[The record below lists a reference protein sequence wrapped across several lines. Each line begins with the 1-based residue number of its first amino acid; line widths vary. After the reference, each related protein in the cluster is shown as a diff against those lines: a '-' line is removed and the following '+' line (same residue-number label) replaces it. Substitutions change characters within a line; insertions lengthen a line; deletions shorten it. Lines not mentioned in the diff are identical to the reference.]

1 MGCKTN
7 YITDSSPCS
16 QSDHCD
22 YSVPLPASQATTVEF
37 EEYPE
42 SPLRNSGTNYA
53 IPRRETTAVMHPSVS
68 VVQEPGGVTPS
79 SGANC
84 GKASRSLAACFPAT
98 TVFYGYQPDELSF
111 DLMFSDRWFSYLYDT
126 SVNAGHV
133 GIACYYLEQ
142 ENSSSTTS
150 GTPPSGTEGQPGYTP
165 GVSGTTTTSSTTIC
179 KPCFSFSCA
188 PSKTKMSYSGTDNL
202 TGDPDCPHP
211 TLFGIG
217 TDSNKLVFQY
227 DQLSSTLPDGV
238 TDISFS
244 YDGVT
249 YTDVW
254 DENTLEGIEYVS
266 SQNPFTSGQDPLQD
280 FEIYDLDIG
289 NASGFRVKIQIE
301 SIQDETVTPTT
312 YSGVKW
318 KIIELMSPGSGYTL
332 NQVIPLTY
340 DYTKPDNTVV
350 QLTMNLKVT
359 GVAAVP
365 QTNDAT
371 GFDALRVGDTINGHE
386 ITRTFH
392 TFTQYT
398 DNTTENESKFP
409 YHIVYVDGNGSNF
422 TKNTQYTSDRNHII
436 TAVAGYG
443 IVDRA
448 ILIGLYEFLN
458 KSVQYTTASI
468 NKNVPDIFNTL
479 VQPEV
484 DFTVT
489 NGKVIGATIVS
500 GGSGWN
506 TLGYEPELVITSPPG
521 IDATSAVIEGAFTNG
536 VLTSVVILNQG
547 NGYISRVYDG
557 SSNALNDPTDPPLI
571 EVEMTPKAY
580 VKNVQLGQTTTIENI
595 SYDPERS
602 NKIIA
607 LLENA
612 PGGGRG
618 ELYQKLRENL
628 DVQDAEYVYEELAAA
643 FDVKLDPDRN
653 RIEEMPQKLYSTKEI
668 DKFREITRVK
678 YEYDYSEVDIDSR
691 LSDLA
696 EQNRQLQIDSVAS
709 MADGIEQKQ
718 IPEQQ
723 VVPEVL
729 VETVQGPLS
738 QLPKASTY
746 TKYMMRQ
753 YRADPSN
760 DITLNIT
767 LSCEVAQQGCSHVP
781 CTPIPSVG
789 SSSTDAE
796 GTTTTITYSP
806 LQGPLGGGCQDWSAT
821 GNMLIFND
829 LTSSATNV
837 SRAAA
842 AYGNPFDL

>member
-7 YITDSSPCS
+7 YITESSPCF
-16 QSDHCD
+16 QADHCD
-22 YSVPLPASQATTVEF
+22 HSVPLPADQATTVEF
-37 EEYPE
+37 EEYPG
-42 SPLRNSGTNYA
+42 SPLRNSNVNYA

-68 VVQEPGGVTPS
+68 VVQQMDGTTTS

-84 GKASRSLAACFPAT
+84 GKASRDLGACFPAT

-126 SVNAGHV
+126 SDNAGHV

-142 ENSSSTTS
+142 RNRSSTTAS
-150 GTPPSGTEGQPGYTP
+150 PGNDPVTGDP
-165 GVSGTTTTSSTTIC
+165 IPGTTTTTADTVC
-179 KPCFSFSCA
+179 KPCTSFSCA
-188 PSKTKMSYSGTDNL
+188 PDKTTLRYSGTDDL

-217 TDSNKLVFQY
+217 TDSDKLVFRY
-227 DQLSSTLPDGV
+227 DQLSSSLPDGV

-254 DENTLEGIEYVS
+254 DENTLEGVEYVS
-266 SQNPFTSGQDPLQD
+266 SQNPFTSGQDPLYD
-280 FEIYDLDIG
+280 FQIYDLNVG
-289 NASGFRVKIQIE
+289 SATGFRIKVQIE

-312 YSGVKW
+312 YSGVRW
-318 KIIELMSPGSGYTL
+318 KITELMSPGSGYTL

-350 QLTMNLKVT
+350 QLTMNLKIT
-359 GVAAVP
+359 GVAP
-365 QTNDAT
+365 ISQTGDST
-371 GFDALRVGDTINGHE
+371 GFDALRPGDTINGHE

-398 DNTTENESKFP
+398 DSTIEGESKFP
-409 YHIVYVDGNGSNF
+409 YHIVYLDGNGNNF
-422 TKNTQYTSDRNHII
+422 SKNTQYTSDRNHVI

-448 ILIGLYEFLN
+448 ILIGMYEFLD
-458 KSVQYTTASI
+458 KSVQYTTTNV

-479 VQPEV
+479 VQPEI

-489 NGKVIGATIVS
+489 NGRVTGATIVS

-506 TLGYEPELVITSPPG
+506 TLGEEPELVITSPPG
-521 IDATSAVIEGAFTNG
+521 EDATSAVIEGTFTNG
-536 VLTSVVILNQG
+536 VLTSVTILNQG
-547 NGYISRVYDG
+547 DGYTSQVYDG

-571 EVEMTPKAY
+571 EVEMSPKAY
-580 VKNVQLGQTTTIENI
+580 VRNVQLGLTNTVENI
-595 SYDPERS
+595 SYDPERAD
-602 NKIIA
+602 KIIA

-618 ELYQKLRENL
+618 ELYKKLRENL
-628 DVQDAEYVYEELAAA
+628 DVQQAEYVFEELAAA
-643 FDVKLDPDRN
+643 FEVKLDPERN
-653 RIEEMPQKLYSTKEI
+653 RIEEMPQRLFSTKEV
-668 DKFREITRVK
+668 DKFRDVARVK
-678 YEYDYSEVDIDSR
+678 YQYDYSKVDIDSR
-691 LSDLA
+691 LSDLS
-696 EQNRQLQIDSVAS
+696 EQNRQSQIDAI
-709 MADGIEQKQ
+709 ADIAEGIEQKQ

-723 VVPEVL
+723 VIPEVL

-753 YRADPSN
+753 YRADSAS

-767 LSCEVAQQGCSHVP
+767 LSCEVAQEGCSHVP
-781 CTPIPSVG
+781 CSPVASVG
-789 SSSTDAE
+789 GEETDAE
-796 GTTTTITYSP
+796 GTTTTTTYSP
-806 LQGPLGGGCQDWSAT
+806 MQGPLGGGCQDWSAT
-821 GNMLIFND
+821 GDMLIFND

-837 SRAAA
+837 GRAAA